1 MDFFR
6 EGSKKEILDEIVKP
20 GRKKDSWPN
29 LLSYDKNK
37 KKPAPKAGK
46 KHWRKEN
53 WRGQNQPK
61 LNHSSWGLSVTHL
74 TDAMAFV
81 QMCFTLPLKNMAVY
95 ILLPDV

>member
-53 WRGQNQPK
+53 
-61 LNHSSWGLSVTHL
+61 
-74 TDAMAFV
+74 
-81 QMCFTLPLKNMAVY
+81 
-95 ILLPDV
+95 

>member
-37 KKPAPKAGK
+37 KKTCP
-46 KHWRKEN
+46 
-53 WRGQNQPK
+53 
-61 LNHSSWGLSVTHL
+61 
-74 TDAMAFV
+74 
-81 QMCFTLPLKNMAVY
+81 
-95 ILLPDV
+95 

>member
-37 KKPAPKAGK
+37 KTCP
-46 KHWRKEN
+46 
-53 WRGQNQPK
+53 
-61 LNHSSWGLSVTHL
+61 
-74 TDAMAFV
+74 
-81 QMCFTLPLKNMAVY
+81 
-95 ILLPDV
+95 

>member
-37 KKPAPKAGK
+37 KKK
-46 KHWRKEN
+46 N
-53 WRGQNQPK
+53 
-61 LNHSSWGLSVTHL
+61 
-74 TDAMAFV
+74 
-81 QMCFTLPLKNMAVY
+81 LPLKLERSIGEKKTEEDKTSQN
-95 ILLPDV
+95 

>member
-37 KKPAPKAGK
+37 KKKKPAPKAGK
-46 KHWRKEN
+46 KHWREEN
-53 WRGQNQPK
+53 
-61 LNHSSWGLSVTHL
+61 
-74 TDAMAFV
+74 
-81 QMCFTLPLKNMAVY
+81 
-95 ILLPDV
+95 

>member
-37 KKPAPKAGK
+37 KK
-46 KHWRKEN
+46 N
-53 WRGQNQPK
+53 
-61 LNHSSWGLSVTHL
+61 
-74 TDAMAFV
+74 
-81 QMCFTLPLKNMAVY
+81 LPLKLERSIGEKKTEEGKTSQN
-95 ILLPDV
+95 

>member
-37 KKPAPKAGK
+37 K
-46 KHWRKEN
+46 N
-53 WRGQNQPK
+53 
-61 LNHSSWGLSVTHL
+61 
-74 TDAMAFV
+74 
-81 QMCFTLPLKNMAVY
+81 LPLKLERSIGEKKTEEEISQY
-95 ILLPDV
+95 CQDFSGGGGKGRLK